1 MFGSACKR
9 SLAWPPPGSARV
21 IAFLSWLGFVLAR
34 LKVWAK
40 GHLTLFI
47 LLGSGRTDTRTRGS
61 CRRV

>member
-1 MFGSACKR
+1 
-9 SLAWPPPGSARV
+9 V